1 MDGEAQKIQKTNTWC
16 SPQPATA
23 AEYSKWLLC
32 WPAMGGGVT
41 HGYNY
46 LYTCMN
52 DYIFHVISLQSY
64 LFSVD
69 MGNCMS
75 RDTSTDNAA
84 KKREFDDLKSRSDTD
99 NGHNSGGGTGGRQPK
114 PLQPVSPP
122 PTPAPPPSG
131 RPCS

>member
-1 MDGEAQKIQKTNTWC
+1 MERLSKCRRPTLGVSRGPPLHRSRVIC
-16 SPQPATA
+16 
-23 AEYSKWLLC
+23 KWLLC
-32 WPAMGGGVT
+32 WSTMGGQT
-41 HGYNY
+41 HGCDY
-46 LYTCMN
+46 LFTCMN
-52 DYIFHVISLQSY
+52 DYLFHVFSQSY
-64 LFSVD
+64 LYSVA

-114 PLQPVSPP
+114 PHLPVSPP

-131 RPCS
+131 KPCS